1 MLDMACPVQPAPAD
15 ARWRGSHE
23 RREEKTDPAPEE
35 AASPLGSHLRKLRKA
50 RGWSQAELAERID
63 AHLTHVSRVETGK
76 YSPRLDSVVKAARA
90 LGVTVDELVSEREEG
105 FQEIRLEDKDLT
117 ERLRLLESL
126 DEHEKSALLT
136 VIDAV
141 LTKKKMFD
149 LLQGER
155 GAA

>member
-1 MLDMACPVQPAPAD
+1 MSAAKKKP
-15 ARWRGSHE
+15 
-23 RREEKTDPAPEE
+23 DPAPEE
-35 AASPLGSHLRKLRKA
+35 ATSPLGSYLRELRKA
-50 RGWSQAELAERID
+50 RRWSEAELAERID

-76 YSPRLDSVVKAARA
+76 YSPGLDFVVKAARA

-105 FQEIRLEDKDLT
+105 FQEVGLEDKDLT

>member
-1 MLDMACPVQPAPAD
+1 
-15 ARWRGSHE
+15 
-23 RREEKTDPAPEE
+23 
-35 AASPLGSHLRKLRKA
+35 
-50 RGWSQAELAERID
+50 
-63 AHLTHVSRVETGK
+63 
-76 YSPRLDSVVKAARA
+76 VVKAARA

-105 FQEIRLEDKDLT
+105 FQEVRLEDKDLT

-141 LTKKKMFD
+141 LTKKKKMFD
-149 LLQGER
+149 LLQCER